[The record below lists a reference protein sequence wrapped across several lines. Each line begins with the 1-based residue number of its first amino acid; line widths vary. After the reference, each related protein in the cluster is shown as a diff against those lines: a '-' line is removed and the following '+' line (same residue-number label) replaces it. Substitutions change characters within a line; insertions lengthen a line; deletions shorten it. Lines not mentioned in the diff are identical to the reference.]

1 MRNMFEKLV
10 DNNNNLQYFN
20 IPTATGVSFPSASML
35 VASNWWCNNPFFGV
49 NINRKSL

>member
-1 MRNMFEKLV
+1 MFDKLV
-10 DNNNNLQYFN
+10 DNKYNLCFN
-20 IPTATGVSFPSASML
+20 IPTATGVSFPSASIL